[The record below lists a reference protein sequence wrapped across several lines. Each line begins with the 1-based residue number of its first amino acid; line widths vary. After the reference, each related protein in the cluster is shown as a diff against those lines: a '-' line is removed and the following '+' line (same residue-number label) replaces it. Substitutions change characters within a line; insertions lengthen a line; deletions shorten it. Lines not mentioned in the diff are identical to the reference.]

1 MGIAPADFNGDGR
14 SDLFVTNSRG
24 QLHAVYRS
32 LRREKGPS
40 FADARPE
47 FASAVGT
54 HSTGWGVSWADL
66 DLDGDPDLVLAN
78 GSIPV
83 TNLAKNAQH
92 IQVIED
98 VARAGQSEQF
108 ASVGQ
113 RVGLER
119 VASVNGRGLAVAD
132 FDNDGDPDVAVN
144 SIGGKLILLRNDAPN
159 RHWLEVRLG
168 TFAPGAI
175 VTATLPDGLR
185 LVREVHAGS
194 SYLSSEDPR
203 VHFGLGNA
211 KRVRELRVRFPDG
224 REVVRTNVAVDRIVD
239 VG

>member
-1 MGIAPADFNGDGR
+1 M
-14 SDLFVTNSRG
+14 
-24 QLHAVYRS
+24 YRS

-92 IQVIED
+92 VQVIEN
-98 VARAGQSEQF
+98 VTKRGGVERF

-113 RVGLER
+113 HVGLER
-119 VASVNGRGLAVAD
+119 IAPVNGRGLAVAD
-132 FDNDGDPDVAVN
+132 YDNDGDPDVAIN
-144 SIGGKLILLRNDAPN
+144 SIGGKLILLRNDCA
-159 RHWLEVRLG
+159 E
-168 TFAPGAI
+168 
-175 VTATLPDGLR
+175 ATLARGSTGH
-185 LVREVHAGS
+185 VRAGS
-194 SYLSSEDPR
+194 SRDGDAQRWPEARPR
-203 VHFGLGNA
+203 AARRLELPLVRGPTSAFGLGNA

-224 REVVRTNVAVDRIVD
+224 REVVRTNVAADHV
-239 VG
+239 VGLG